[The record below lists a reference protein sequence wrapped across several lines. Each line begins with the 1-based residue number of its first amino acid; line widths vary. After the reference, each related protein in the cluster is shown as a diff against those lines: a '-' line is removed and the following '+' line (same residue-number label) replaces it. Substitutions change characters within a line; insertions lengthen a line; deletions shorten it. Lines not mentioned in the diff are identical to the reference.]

1 MQGER
6 NAKFICDFSYLMLI
20 LPFYFNKRATM
31 IAIVNY
37 DTGNIRSVINALGR
51 VGCTDWVYTDDKS
64 ILAQADKV
72 ILPGVGEASSAMAKL
87 VERGLDTFIPTLTQP
102 VLGICVGTQLM
113 CQSSEEGDAQCMG
126 IFRTKVKKF
135 QTQQLNPVGADLEP
149 FPLVTSPLGGSE
161 GGCSS
166 FKIPH
171 MGWNQITDLR
181 TPLFKDIDEGAYIYY
196 VHSFY
201 PELCEDTIAT
211 THYIN
216 AFSGA
221 LGRDNFFGTQF
232 HPEKSGAVGAQI
244 IKNFLEL

>member
-1 MQGER
+1 
-6 NAKFICDFSYLMLI
+6 
-20 LPFYFNKRATM
+20 M

-37 DTGNIRSVINALGR
+37 DTGNIRSVTNALGR
-51 VGCTDWVYTDDKS
+51 IGCTDWVYTDDKHT
-64 ILAQADKV
+64 LATADKV
-72 ILPGVGEASSAMAKL
+72 ILPGVGEASTAMAKL
-87 VERGLDTFIPTLTQP
+87 AERGLDTFIPTLTQP

-113 CQSSEEGDAQCMG
+113 CQSSEEGNAECMG
-126 IFRTKVKKF
+126 IFRTRVRKF
-135 QTQQLNPVGADLEP
+135 QPEKQQDRELSILNC
-149 FPLVTSPLGGSE
+149 PLSIEKV
-161 GGCSS
+161 
-166 FKIPH
+166 PH
-171 MGWNQITDLR
+171 MGWNQITNLR
-181 TPLFKDIDEGAYIYY
+181 SPLFKDIDEGAYIYY

-244 IKNFLEL
+244 LKNFLEL

>member
-1 MQGER
+1 
-6 NAKFICDFSYLMLI
+6 
-20 LPFYFNKRATM
+20 M

-37 DTGNIRSVINALGR
+37 DTGNICSVTNALKR
-51 VGCTDWVYTDDKS
+51 VGCTDWVYTDDKE
-64 ILAQADKV
+64 ILMKADKV
-72 ILPGVGEASSAMAKL
+72 LLPGVGEASTAMAKL
-87 VERGLDTFIPTLTQP
+87 AERGLDTFIPTLTQP

-113 CQSSEEGDAQCMG
+113 CQSSEEGNVECMG

-135 QTQQLNPVGADLEP
+135 QTHPNPPCEGGDSGFAVQNTLPYREGW
-149 FPLVTSPLGGSE
+149 GGSP
-161 GGCSS
+161 
-166 FKIPH
+166 KVPH
-171 MGWNQITDLR
+171 MGWNQIADLR
-181 TPLFKDIDEGAYIYY
+181 TPLFKGIDEGAYIYY

-201 PELCEDTIAT
+201 PELCADTIAT
-211 THYIN
+211 TRYIN

>member
-1 MQGER
+1 
-6 NAKFICDFSYLMLI
+6 
-20 LPFYFNKRATM
+20 M
-31 IAIVNY
+31 IAIVDY
-37 DTGNIRSVINALGR
+37 DTGNICSVTNALKR
-51 VGCTDWVYTDDKS
+51 VGCTDWVYTDDKT

-72 ILPGVGEASSAMAKL
+72 ILPGVGEASTAMAKL
-87 VERGLDTFIPTLTQP
+87 AERGLDTFIPMLTQP

-113 CQSSEEGDAQCMG
+113 CQSSEEGNVDCMG

-135 QTQQLNPVGADLEP
+135 DNKLSNLKV
-149 FPLVTSPLGGSE
+149 
-161 GGCSS
+161 
-166 FKIPH
+166 PH

-211 THYIN
+211 TQYIN

-232 HPEKSGAVGAQI
+232 HPEKSGEIGAQI
-244 IKNFLEL
+244 LKNFLEL

>member
-1 MQGER
+1 
-6 NAKFICDFSYLMLI
+6 
-20 LPFYFNKRATM
+20 M

-37 DTGNIRSVINALGR
+37 DTGNICSVTNALKR
-51 VGCTDWVYTDDKS
+51 VGCTDWVYTDDKE
-64 ILAQADKV
+64 ILMKADKV
-72 ILPGVGEASSAMAKL
+72 ILPGVGEASTAMAKL
-87 VERGLDTFIPTLTQP
+87 AERGLDTFIPTLTQP

-113 CQSSEEGDAQCMG
+113 CQSSEEGNVDCMG

-135 QTQQLNPVGADLEP
+135 DNKL
-149 FPLVTSPLGGSE
+149 
-161 GGCSS
+161 SS
-166 FKIPH
+166 LKVPH

-181 TPLFKDIDEGAYIYY
+181 TALFKDIDEGAYIYY

-211 THYIN
+211 TQYIN

-244 IKNFLEL
+244 LKNFLEL

>member
-1 MQGER
+1 
-6 NAKFICDFSYLMLI
+6 
-20 LPFYFNKRATM
+20 M

-51 VGCTDWVYTDDKS
+51 VGCTDWVYTDDKT
-64 ILAQADKV
+64 ILAKADKV

-113 CQSSEEGDAQCMG
+113 CQSSEEGNAQCMG

-135 QTQQLNPVGADLEP
+135 QAQQSPVNAPD
-149 FPLVTSPLGGSE
+149 
-161 GGCSS
+161 SS
-166 FKIPH
+166 LSIANCQLSIAKIPH
-171 MGWNQITDLR
+171 MGWNQIADLR

>member
-1 MQGER
+1 
-6 NAKFICDFSYLMLI
+6 
-20 LPFYFNKRATM
+20 M

-37 DTGNIRSVINALGR
+37 DTGNICSVTNALKR
-51 VGCTDWVYTDDKS
+51 VGCTDWVYTDDKA
-64 ILAQADKV
+64 ILSQADKV
-72 ILPGVGEASSAMAKL
+72 ILPGVGEASTAMAKL
-87 VERGLDTFIPTLTQP
+87 AERGLDTFIPTLTQP

-113 CQSSEEGDAQCMG
+113 CQSSEEGNVECMG

-135 QTQQLNPVGADLEP
+135 VTHQGFSLANHQGGAP
-149 FPLVTSPLGGSE
+149 KV
-161 GGCSS
+161 
-166 FKIPH
+166 PH
-171 MGWNQITDLR
+171 MGWNQITHLR

-201 PELCEDTIAT
+201 PELCDDTIAT
-211 THYIN
+211 TRYIN

>member
-1 MQGER
+1 
-6 NAKFICDFSYLMLI
+6 
-20 LPFYFNKRATM
+20 M

-37 DTGNIRSVINALGR
+37 DTGNICSVTNALKR
-51 VGCTDWVYTDDKS
+51 VGCTDWVYTDDKE
-64 ILAQADKV
+64 ILMKADKV
-72 ILPGVGEASSAMAKL
+72 ILPGVGEASTAMAKL
-87 VERGLDTFIPTLTQP
+87 AERGLDTFIPTLTQP

-113 CQSSEEGDAQCMG
+113 CQSSEEGNVECMG

-135 QTQQLNPVGADLEP
+135 LGQQSKLRLSESKDCLQALPSIATSTKLTDNGQQSSVNTPDGSLSILNSQFSILKV
-149 FPLVTSPLGGSE
+149 
-161 GGCSS
+161 
-166 FKIPH
+166 PH
-171 MGWNQITDLR
+171 MGWNQITHLR
-181 TPLFKDIDEGAYIYY
+181 TPLFRDIAEGAYIYY

-201 PELCEDTIAT
+201 PELCADTIAT
-211 THYIN
+211 TRYIN

>member
-1 MQGER
+1 
-6 NAKFICDFSYLMLI
+6 
-20 LPFYFNKRATM
+20 M

-64 ILAQADKV
+64 ILAKADKV
-72 ILPGVGEASSAMAKL
+72 LLPGVGEASSAMAKL
-87 VERGLDTFIPTLTQP
+87 TERGLDTFIPTLTQP

-135 QTQQLNPVGADLEP
+135 RPTP
-149 FPLVTSPLGGSE
+149 SSE
-161 GGCSS
+161 NDFSIFNS
-166 FKIPH
+166 QFSIEKIPH

-216 AFSGA
+216 PFSGA

-232 HPEKSGAVGAQI
+232 HPEKSGAIGAQI
-244 IKNFLEL
+244 LKNFLEL

>member
-1 MQGER
+1 
-6 NAKFICDFSYLMLI
+6 
-20 LPFYFNKRATM
+20 M

-37 DTGNIRSVINALGR
+37 DTGNICSVTNALKR
-51 VGCTDWVYTDDKS
+51 VGCTDWVYTDDKE
-64 ILAQADKV
+64 ILMKADKV
-72 ILPGVGEASSAMAKL
+72 ILPGVGEASTAMAKL
-87 VERGLDTFIPTLTQP
+87 AERGLDTFIPTLTQP

-113 CQSSEEGDAQCMG
+113 CQSSEEGNVDCMG

-135 QTQQLNPVGADLEP
+135 DNKL
-149 FPLVTSPLGGSE
+149 
-161 GGCSS
+161 SS
-166 FKIPH
+166 LKVPH

-211 THYIN
+211 TQYIN

-244 IKNFLEL
+244 LKNFLEL

>member
-1 MQGER
+1 
-6 NAKFICDFSYLMLI
+6 
-20 LPFYFNKRATM
+20 M
-31 IAIVNY
+31 IAVVNY
-37 DTGNIRSVINALGR
+37 DTGNIRSVTNALRR
-51 VGCTDWVYTDDKS
+51 VGCTEWVYTDDKAVLS
-64 ILAQADKV
+64 QADKV

-87 VERGLDTFIPTLTQP
+87 AERGLDTFIPTLTQP

-113 CQSSEEGDAQCMG
+113 CQSSEEGNVECMG

-135 QTQQLNPVGADLEP
+135 QNEVEQGDELSSFH
-149 FPLVTSPLGGSE
+149 FPLSTLKV
-161 GGCSS
+161 
-166 FKIPH
+166 PH

-196 VHSFY
+196 VHSYY
-201 PELCEDTIAT
+201 PELCADTIAT
-211 THYIN
+211 TQYIN

-244 IKNFLEL
+244 LKNFLEL

>member
-1 MQGER
+1 
-6 NAKFICDFSYLMLI
+6 
-20 LPFYFNKRATM
+20 M

-37 DTGNIRSVINALGR
+37 DTGNIRSVINALHR
-51 VGCTDWVYTDDKS
+51 VGCTEWVYTDDKAV
-64 ILAQADKV
+64 LMQADKV
-72 ILPGVGEASSAMAKL
+72 LLPGVGEASTAMAKL
-87 VERGLDTFIPTLTQP
+87 AERGLDTFIPTLTQP

-113 CQSSEEGDAQCMG
+113 CQHSEEGNVDCMG

-135 QTQQLNPVGADLEP
+135 QPEAQMLNTGNEFSIMKV
-149 FPLVTSPLGGSE
+149 
-161 GGCSS
+161 
-166 FKIPH
+166 PH

-181 TPLFKDIDEGAYIYY
+181 TPLFRDIAEGAYIYY

-201 PELCEDTIAT
+201 PELCADTIAT
-211 THYIN
+211 TQYIN

-232 HPEKSGAVGAQI
+232 HPEKSGAIGAQI

>member
-1 MQGER
+1 
-6 NAKFICDFSYLMLI
+6 
-20 LPFYFNKRATM
+20 M
-31 IAIVNY
+31 IAIVDY
-37 DTGNIRSVINALGR
+37 DTGNICSVTNALKR
-51 VGCTDWVYTDDKS
+51 VECTDWVYTDDKT

-72 ILPGVGEASSAMAKL
+72 ILPGVGEASTAMAKL
-87 VERGLDTFIPTLTQP
+87 AERGLDTFIPTLTQP

-113 CQSSEEGDAQCMG
+113 CQSSEEGNVDCMG

-135 QTQQLNPVGADLEP
+135 DNKL
-149 FPLVTSPLGGSE
+149 
-161 GGCSS
+161 SS
-166 FKIPH
+166 LKVPH
-171 MGWNQITDLR
+171 MGWNQITDLH

-211 THYIN
+211 TQYIN

-244 IKNFLEL
+244 LKNFLEL